1 MIVFITQ
8 PMLYTYTNFKIIYE
22 NKLHIG
28 FFIFMYSFWQFSA
41 KLTPPQP
48 PPWNKLLGGKI
59 LNLQNSKNW

>member
-28 FFIFMYSFWQFSA
+28 FFYFYVQFLA
-41 KLTPPQP
+41 VFGQIDPPL
-48 PPWNKLLGGKI
+48 PWNKLLGGKI